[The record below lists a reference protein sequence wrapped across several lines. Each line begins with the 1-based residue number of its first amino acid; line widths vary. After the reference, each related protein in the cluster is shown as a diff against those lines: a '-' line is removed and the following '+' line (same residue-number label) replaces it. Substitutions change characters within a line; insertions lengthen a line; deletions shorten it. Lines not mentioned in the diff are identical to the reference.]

1 MSTSPVAGFLSFLN
15 RLFPHR
21 QFYLR
26 SRGSVQFF
34 EFSPTFQ
41 MTIAFISLVV
51 LGWVAYS
58 SVVVIFKEQ
67 IITAKD
73 QRYAS
78 MQTAYESRVSQMQ
91 LAYDELNGLLVLAE
105 ERFQNATRDLE
116 AKHRQLQTLLMQK
129 QAMDKQVGGLRRQ
142 VAMMGSYM
150 GPVYSRMASTDGS
163 NTLMMQMA
171 SLEPAMRESRTQKSI
186 DDSAIA
192 SVAAAVGPIGGPN
205 GKKSSLG
212 QNHVVQ
218 RIGALEV
225 RLNAIKKQQLTL
237 LGELRDSA
245 SGQIDHYQ
253 KILSTTEIPFET
265 VISQVGGGSNR
276 RSRSRNA
283 GGMGGPYLLPGLGAE
298 VRAAAIDGVTD
309 EFEKQFADVAQI
321 YGRLDNLTTAMT
333 RLPLVTPIDH
343 GLYHSTSGFGYRVD
357 PFTGRVAFHSG
368 ADMAGEFGT
377 PVMSTLP
384 GRVISAELR
393 GPYGLCVEIDHG
405 NGIRTRYGHL
415 KTISVK
421 QGDFVQFRQKIAT
434 MGSSG
439 RSTGP
444 HLHYE
449 IWFNDVVRSPTK
461 FFDAGRNVYKG

>member
-1 MSTSPVAGFLSFLN
+1 MSTSPMAGVWSFLH
-15 RLFPHR
+15 RMFPHR

-41 MTIAFISLVV
+41 MTIAFVSLVV

-78 MQTAYESRVSQMQ
+78 MQSAYEGRVSQMQ

-116 AKHRQLQTLLMQK
+116 AKHRQLTALLMQK
-129 QAMDKQVGGLRRQ
+129 QAMDKQVKGLRVQ
-142 VAMMGSYM
+142 VATMGGYLGPSYA
-150 GPVYSRMASTDGS
+150 RASNSDGT
-163 NTLMMQMA
+163 NTLAMQTA
-171 SLEPAMRESRTQKSI
+171 AVEPALRQSRTQKTIS
-186 DDSAIA
+186 DSAIG
-192 SVAAAVGPIGGPN
+192 SVAAAVGQRNGSGPA
-205 GKKSSLG
+205 KSTLA

-218 RIGALEV
+218 KIAALED
-225 RLNAIKKQQLTL
+225 RLNNVKKQQITL

-245 SGQIDHYQ
+245 SGRIEHYE
-253 KILSTTEIPFET
+253 KIVSSTGLQ
-265 VISQVGGGSNR
+265 VDMVANQVGGSGGR
-276 RSRSRNA
+276 RA
-283 GGMGGPYLLPGLGAE
+283 TGVGGPFLSAGLGAE
-298 VRAAAIDGVTD
+298 IRAAAIDGVTD
-309 EFEKQFADVAQI
+309 DFEKEFAEVAQI
-321 YGRLDNLTTAMT
+321 YGRLDSLTSAMS
-333 RLPLVTPIDH
+333 RLPLVTPVDH
-343 GLYHSTSGFGYRVD
+343 GSYHSTSGYGYRVD

-368 ADMAGEFGT
+368 ADMAGEYGT
-377 PVMSTLP
+377 TVMTPLA
-384 GRVISAELR
+384 GRVIAAELR

-405 NGIRTRYGHL
+405 RGIRTRYGHL
-415 KTISVK
+415 KTVLVK
-421 QGDFVQFRQKIAT
+421 PGDYVQFRQKIAT

-449 IWFNDVVRSPTK
+449 IWFNDVVRDPTK

>member
-1 MSTSPVAGFLSFLN
+1 MSTSPVAGLMSFLH

-34 EFSPTFQ
+34 EFSPAFQ
-41 MTIAFISLVV
+41 MTIAFVSLVV
-51 LGWVAYS
+51 LGWVAYA

-116 AKHRQLQTLLMQK
+116 AKHRQLTALLMQK

-142 VAMMGSYM
+142 VAMMGGYM
-150 GPVYSRMASTDGS
+150 GPVYSRMASTDGA
-163 NTLMMQMA
+163 NTLVMQMA
-171 SLEPAMRESRTQKSI
+171 SVEPAMRESRTQKTIS
-186 DDSAIA
+186 DSAIG
-192 SVAAAVGPIGGPN
+192 SVAAAVGPRGGP
-205 GKKSSLG
+205 GSSKSSLA

-218 RIGALEV
+218 KIAGLED

-253 KILSTTEIPFET
+253 RILSTTELPIDT
-265 VISQVGGGSNR
+265 VVSQVGGGGSSSKKN
-276 RSRSRNA
+276 N
-283 GGMGGPYLLPGLGAE
+283 GMGGPYLAAGLGAE

-321 YGRLDNLTTAMT
+321 YGRLDSLTSAMT

-377 PVMSTLP
+377 PIMATLP
-384 GRVISAELR
+384 GRVISAETR

-405 NGIRTRYGHL
+405 RGIRTRYGHL

-421 QGDFVQFRQKIAT
+421 QGDYVQFRQRIAT

>member
-1 MSTSPVAGFLSFLN
+1 MSTSPVAGFVAFLH

-34 EFSPTFQ
+34 EFSPAFQ
-41 MTIAFISLVV
+41 MTIAFGSLVV
-51 LGWVAYS
+51 LGWVAYA

-78 MQTAYESRVSQMQ
+78 MQSAYESRVSQMQ

-116 AKHRQLQTLLMQK
+116 AKHRQLTALLMQK
-129 QAMDKQVGGLRRQ
+129 QAMDKQVRTLKTQ
-142 VAMMGSYM
+142 VAMMSGYM
-150 GPVYSRMASTDGS
+150 GPSFASASARDGS
-163 NTLMMQMA
+163 NTLVMQMA
-171 SLEPAMRESRTQKSI
+171 AVEPAQRESRTQKTIS
-186 DDSAIA
+186 DSAIG
-192 SVAAAVGPIGGPN
+192 SVAAAVGPRSGSGPA
-205 GKKSSLG
+205 KSTLA

-218 RIGALEV
+218 KIAALED
-225 RLNAIKKQQLTL
+225 RLNAIKKQQITL

-245 SGQIDHYQ
+245 SGRIENYE
-253 KILSTTEIPFET
+253 KVLSTAELPIET
-265 VISQVGGGSNR
+265 VISQVGGGGSGR
-276 RSRSRNA
+276 RTN
-283 GGMGGPYLLPGLGAE
+283 GVGGPFLAAGLGAE

-309 EFEKQFADVAQI
+309 DFEKEFADVAQI
-321 YGRLDNLTTAMT
+321 YGRLDSLTTAMT

-368 ADMAGEFGT
+368 ADMAGDFGT
-377 PVMSTLP
+377 PIMATLP
-384 GRVISAELR
+384 GRVISAEMR

-405 NGIRTRYGHL
+405 HGIRTRYGHL

-421 QGDFVQFRQKIAT
+421 QGDLVQFRQRIAT

-449 IWFNDVVRSPTK
+449 IWFNDVVRSPIK

>member
-1 MSTSPVAGFLSFLN
+1 MSSSPMAGLFAFLN

-41 MTIAFISLVV
+41 MTIALGSLVMM
-51 LGWVAYS
+51 GWVAYS

-78 MQTAYESRVSQMQ
+78 MQSAYEGRVSQMQ

-116 AKHRQLQTLLMQK
+116 AKHRQLTALLMQK
-129 QAMDKQVGGLRRQ
+129 QAMDQQFKGLRTQ
-142 VAMMGSYM
+142 VATMGRYG
-150 GPVYSRMASTDGS
+150 GPTFARAISNDGT
-163 NTLMMQMA
+163 NTIQMQMA
-171 SLEPAMRESRTQKSI
+171 AAEPAQRQSRAQRTIS
-186 DDSAIA
+186 DSAIG
-192 SVAAAVGPIGGPN
+192 SVAAAVGPRNSSTGAV
-205 GKKSSLG
+205 KSTLA

-218 RIGALEV
+218 KIAALEDK
-225 RLNAIKKQQLTL
+225 LDAIKKQQLSL
-237 LGELRDSA
+237 LGDLRDTATS
-245 SGQIDHYQ
+245 QIDRYET
-253 KILSTTEIPFET
+253 ILKTAEMPVDT
-265 VISQVGGGSNR
+265 VVSQVGGGVAKR
-276 RSRSRNA
+276 KL
-283 GGMGGPYLLPGLGAE
+283 GVGGPFLSAGIGAE
-298 VRAAAIDGVTD
+298 IRAAAIDGVTD
-309 EFEKQFADVAQI
+309 EFEKEFAEVAQI
-321 YGRLDNLTTAMT
+321 YGRLDGLTSAMT
-333 RLPLVTPIDH
+333 RLPLVTPIEH

-357 PFTGRVAFHSG
+357 PFTGRVAFHAG

-377 PVMSTLP
+377 PIMATLQ
-384 GRVISAELR
+384 GKVIFSGQR
-393 GPYGLCVEIDHG
+393 GPYGLCVDIDHG
-405 NGIRTRYGHL
+405 RGIRTRYAHL
-415 KTISVK
+415 KTSLVK
-421 QGDFVQFRQKIAT
+421 PGDLVQFRQKIAT

-449 IWFNDVVRSPTK
+449 IWFNDVVRSPIR